1 MIIKRTSPVSGKRN
15 QLDINVTREQII
27 AWEKGMLIQEAMP
40 DITLD
45 EREFIMSGITQ
56 DEWNKMFGKG

>member
-1 MIIKRTSPVSGKRN
+1 MIIVRTSPVSGKRN
-15 QLDINVTREQII
+15 QIDINVTREQII